1 MPYQMKGEIPLD
13 DYPEIRP
20 IAFKDLEDKALE
32 NFDRYQTTSEIKFRE
47 PDGSFVYIHD
57 EFIDDWDSEKKV
69 EVVQR
74 LRSCMES
81 GGFVAG
87 AFLQNS
93 IVGFASV
100 ENSFFGSE
108 NQYLEMPF
116 MHVSKEL
123 RGKGIGRKLFALCCE
138 NAKKR
143 GAKKLYIS
151 THPSIE
157 SQGFYESL
165 GCLPAAEINEE
176 IYSREPFDIQLEF
189 TLE

>member
-1 MPYQMKGEIPLD
+1 MEEYA
-13 DYPEIRP
+13 EIRP
-20 IAFKDLEDKALE
+20 ITLNDLEIKALK
-32 NFDRYQTTSEIKFRE
+32 NYDRYQTTGVIKLKE
-47 PDGSFVYIHD
+47 PDGSFVCIHD

-116 MHVSKEL
+116 MHVSREL

-143 GAKKLYIS
+143 GARKLYIS

-165 GCLPAAEINEE
+165 GCLPASEINEE

-189 TLE
+189 SLE

>member
-1 MPYQMKGEIPLD
+1 MPYQMKGEIPLK

-32 NFDRYQTTSEIKFRE
+32 NFDRYQTTSEIKLKE

-100 ENSFFGSE
+100 ENS
-108 NQYLEMPF
+108 
-116 MHVSKEL
+116 
-123 RGKGIGRKLFALCCE
+123 
-138 NAKKR
+138 
-143 GAKKLYIS
+143 
-151 THPSIE
+151 
-157 SQGFYESL
+157 
-165 GCLPAAEINEE
+165 
-176 IYSREPFDIQLEF
+176 
-189 TLE
+189 